1 MEGLNEYD
9 NQRMQNEEHV
19 IFINEIKVD
28 QVIEERE
35 NPHLQTKINRFLG
48 INEKINEN
56 KTKHILEQL

>member
-9 NQRMQNEEHV
+9 NQGMQNEKHV
-19 IFINEIKVD
+19 VIINETKVD

-35 NPHLQTKINRFLG
+35 NPNLQTKINRFLG
-48 INEKINEN
+48 INEEINED